1 MESAHRGSPP
11 SSESQH
17 SPSWAP
23 SRTRHC
29 ARGHKGEQDRQTDRR
44 KPELRCQWGNSSL
57 RVQVGERGAEGHAR
71 TRQHLNISF
80 MVVLGLHC
88 CSRASST

>member
-17 SPSWAP
+17 SPGWAP

-29 ARGHKGEQDRQTDRR
+29 AREHKGEQDRQTDR
-44 KPELRCQWGNSSL
+44 Q
-57 RVQVGERGAEGHAR
+57 AEA
-71 TRQHLNISF
+71 
-80 MVVLGLHC
+80 
-88 CSRASST
+88 